1 MNENYNSYL
10 KTKTILKSKYHYC
23 KKNTT
28 LTILYFIYNIK
39 KTHLIIEINCI
50 IISLQSKLCL
60 KKLECGETIIKKK
73 TLGDNNPIHSTCITI
88 IIIQNT
94 RFMKKHC
101 VGIYGIK

>member
-10 KTKTILKSKYHYC
+10 KTKTILKSKYHYF

-28 LTILYFIYNIK
+28 ITIYISFIILK
-39 KTHLIIEINCI
+39 KNHLIIEINCI

>member
-1 MNENYNSYL
+1 MSE
-10 KTKTILKSKYHYC
+10 
-23 KKNTT
+23 
-28 LTILYFIYNIK
+28 
-39 KTHLIIEINCI
+39 
-50 IISLQSKLCL
+50 
-60 KKLECGETIIKKK
+60 KLECGETIIKKK

>member
-28 LTILYFIYNIK
+28 ITILYFIYNI

-60 KKLECGETIIKKK
+60 KKLECGETLIKKK
-73 TLGDNNPIHSTCITI
+73 TLADNNPIHSTCITI

>member
-28 LTILYFIYNIK
+28 ITIYILFIILK

-73 TLGDNNPIHSTCITI
+73 TLGDNPIHSTCITI

-94 RFMKKHC
+94 RFMKKQC